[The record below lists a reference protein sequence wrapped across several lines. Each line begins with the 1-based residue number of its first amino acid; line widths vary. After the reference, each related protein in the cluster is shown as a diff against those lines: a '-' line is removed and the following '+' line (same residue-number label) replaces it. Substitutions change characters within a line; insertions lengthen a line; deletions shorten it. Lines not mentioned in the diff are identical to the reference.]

1 MIIYAYKT
9 TKRVRP
15 LSKKEI
21 NEGAEKCVVAV
32 EKTIAARDTQ
42 FTYDYVFPSNVE
54 QIEGQCELTLIKVME
69 GGTSSPNAD
78 FDTVCIFEISKQ
90 LTLIIFGKGHQELRQ
105 G

>member
-32 EKTIAARDTQ
+32 ERTIAARDTQ

-54 QIEGQCELTLIKVME
+54 QIEG
-69 GGTSSPNAD
+69 
-78 FDTVCIFEISKQ
+78 
-90 LTLIIFGKGHQELRQ
+90 
-105 G
+105 

>member
-1 MIIYAYKT
+1 MHGQESFICYKLLYDINTDSQWDFHMIIYAYKT

-54 QIEGQCELTLIKVME
+54 QIEG
-69 GGTSSPNAD
+69 
-78 FDTVCIFEISKQ
+78 
-90 LTLIIFGKGHQELRQ
+90 
-105 G
+105 